1 MKIKIYFPV
10 PLETSWLRHRCDR
23 IPRILRVRDKGRNF
37 VSTEPVNEKKNRCKV
52 FFFFEQLT
60 TFQLLNFGT
69 AFKAFHL

>member
-37 VSTEPVNEKKNRCKV
+37 VSTEPVNEKKIDVN
-52 FFFFEQLT
+52 FFFEQLT